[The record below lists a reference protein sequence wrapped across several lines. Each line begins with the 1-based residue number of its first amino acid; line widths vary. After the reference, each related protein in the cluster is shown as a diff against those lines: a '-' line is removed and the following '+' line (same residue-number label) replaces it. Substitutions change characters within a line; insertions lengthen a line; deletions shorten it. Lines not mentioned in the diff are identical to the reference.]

1 MFDQPGLSG
10 HAAEHGRNALH
21 AAQRGKPC
29 RAQQLARK
37 IRAALDR

>member
-10 HAAEHGRNALH
+10 QAADHGRNALH
-21 AAQRGKPC
+21 AALLGKPH
-29 RAQQLARK
+29 RAQQLAPK